1 MQNFIKRV
9 REYYKKYYDL
19 NDEAHRIDHADSVC
33 EEALFIMDV
42 LKININKRMV
52 VVAAYTHD
60 IFCNVNRKTHNILAS
75 KYVLD
80 AKDDE
85 ILNEFSGTQRLSI
98 AEAVLQ
104 HRSSY
109 KGERSN
115 ILSRIIATADIGRVN
130 LKDIILRSYKY
141 HSGDGKSDIK
151 VVDEIY
157 EHLIDKFS
165 SNGYRKYDEFYMS
178 IYGDIVN
185 DFKKEVDKIT
195 KEDIIK
201 VIEE

>member
-9 REYYKKYYDL
+9 REYYKKHYDL

-33 EEALFIMDV
+33 EEALFIIDT
-42 LKININKRMV
+42 LKLNINKRMV

-60 IFCNVNRKTHNILAS
+60 IFCSVNRKTHNVLAS
-75 KYVLD
+75 KYVLNE
-80 AKDDE
+80 KDDE
-85 ILNEFSGTQRLSI
+85 ILNEFSKGQRLSM

-109 KGERSN
+109 KGERSS
-115 ILSRIIATADIGRVN
+115 ILSRIIATADMGRVN
-130 LKDIILRSYKY
+130 IKYIILRSYKY
-141 HSGDGKSDIK
+141 HSSNGKSDIEI
-151 VVDEIY
+151 VDEIY
-157 EHLIDKFS
+157 EHLQDKFS
-165 SNGYRKYDEFYMS
+165 SNGYRKYDDFYMS
-178 IYGDIVN
+178 VYGDIVN
-185 DFKKEVDKIT
+185 DFKKEVDEIT